1 QRQRRLEQNI
11 QIEQHRP
18 VLDIVEI
25 ELDALLDFLF
35 AIDLAAP
42 AVHLRPAGDAGLDA
56 MAREIAIN
64 GLVEQPA
71 LQSALHGVRA
81 RADQRQV
88 ALEYDIE
95 ELRQFVEA
103 GPADE
108 AADAGDAA
116 VVPGHDPGSRR
127 IGLIVIER
135 AKLEDVDALVVEP
148 EPLLTEQH
156 RSGTVE
162 LDRQRDQR
170 HQRRGQQQGGGTDD
184 VVEQP
189 FHHQVPVG
197 DRRFEHVEGR
207 NLAKVGIGA
216 GAKAQLVGVRGQP
229 DIDRQHPELLQH
241 LENPDFR
248 RNRQGKQHEIDAGAA
263 GELDDVV
270 DLAQFRGAGAGVEG
284 PAVVAIVEHAED
296 IDVGIG
302 LGSQRFDQL
311 FAASIGADDDGAA
324 TEPPL
329 ARPTADHRAQ
339 QQPLGNQRRE
349 AADEKCRKPQPRYLA
364 AELRKER
371 NADEQQEHECPRG
384 DQPCELPELATKHL
398 HLVDVGSLETD
409 HRGSGHGKD
418 GGDIGPVKTVM
429 ANHVADI

>member
-1 QRQRRLEQNI
+1 MKTIAPDAPASHTSARCNMSTPGAAVTEGRALSAVAAYAITHSPTQRYCHTRPTRPCRQGPCPLVSVIAPGHQRQRRLEQDV

-95 ELRQFVEA
+95 ELRQLVEA

-170 HQRRGQQQGGGTDD
+170 HQRRGQQQGGGTD
-184 VVEQP
+184 
-189 FHHQVPVG
+189 
-197 DRRFEHVEGR
+197 
-207 NLAKVGIGA
+207 
-216 GAKAQLVGVRGQP
+216 
-229 DIDRQHPELLQH
+229 
-241 LENPDFR
+241 
-248 RNRQGKQHEIDAGAA
+248 
-263 GELDDVV
+263 
-270 DLAQFRGAGAGVEG
+270 
-284 PAVVAIVEHAED
+284 
-296 IDVGIG
+296 
-302 LGSQRFDQL
+302 
-311 FAASIGADDDGAA
+311 
-324 TEPPL
+324 
-329 ARPTADHRAQ
+329 
-339 QQPLGNQRRE
+339 
-349 AADEKCRKPQPRYLA
+349 
-364 AELRKER
+364 
-371 NADEQQEHECPRG
+371 
-384 DQPCELPELATKHL
+384 
-398 HLVDVGSLETD
+398 
-409 HRGSGHGKD
+409 
-418 GGDIGPVKTVM
+418 
-429 ANHVADI
+429 